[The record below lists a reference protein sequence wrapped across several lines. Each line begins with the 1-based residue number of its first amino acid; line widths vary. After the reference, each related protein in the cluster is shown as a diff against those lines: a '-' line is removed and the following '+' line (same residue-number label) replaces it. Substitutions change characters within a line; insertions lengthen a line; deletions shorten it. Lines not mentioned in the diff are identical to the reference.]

1 MLIKKLEDLIIN
13 YSRMITIFV
22 VILALLF
29 LIFYTFSFTS
39 IFFDEADY
47 KGIKAP
53 VFINKENVS
62 KKLSSDEN
70 NSAITSHTHFNKM
83 YYVLNEYPDKINQI
97 INLIYPVY
105 IKSGYV
111 SEEKREDTLAKLN
124 KSFVK
129 HYQKTINFLEN
140 DKYFSSSDDR
150 TRNNI
155 LNNYIEDFLIYSRDW
170 SKFYISKNDKNNSA
184 LMDSKYKLEVI
195 KIIAS
200 GGPIKEYNEKYKQN
214 VKVAGYDYARSLII
228 VENNKKSLLEI
239 ILYISISFGVFI
251 TAILYILFFRID
263 ESLRTKK

>member
-13 YSRMITIFV
+13 YSRIITSFV

-29 LIFYTFSFTS
+29 FVFYSFSFTS
-39 IFFDEADY
+39 IFFDKADY
-47 KGIKAP
+47 KGIDSP
-53 VFINKENVS
+53 MFIDKENVS
-62 KKLSSDEN
+62 KKPSSDEY
-70 NSAITSHTHFNKM
+70 NSATTSATHFNKL

-111 SEEKREDTLAKLN
+111 SEAKREDTLAKLN

-129 HYQKTINFLEN
+129 HYQKTVNFLEN
-140 DKYFSSSDDR
+140 DKYFSSSDDKS
-150 TRNNI
+150 RNKI
-155 LNNYIEDFLIYSRDW
+155 LNKYIEDFLIYTRDW

-200 GGPIKEYNEKYKQN
+200 GGPIKEYNEKFKQN
-214 VKVAGYDYARSLII
+214 VRLASYDYAKSLNI

-251 TAILYILFFRID
+251 TAIIYILFFRID
-263 ESLRTKK
+263 ESLRIKK